1 MTRGAA
7 RDYQSPGLAN
17 KAGEAYKSQLNDA
30 TGKNMMRRAKNS
42 DDTVVYELMKARPG
56 EQAHHRAILKT
67 LDPLYKGLTDAEAAE
82 LTAYLNQY
90 GATGNN
96 ILNLINMPQDIH
108 QSGIHEYAIKRGYQF
123 HPNAK
128 PFGMVQ
134 DILDASELP
143 LDYRKHVGKQY
154 MTKAVPDMNN
164 YINDLLEK
172 HPSMR
177 EKLDMSPVREAQ
189 KVEAQAMKDS
199 VMNNIIKQ
207 VGRDELRNYDSQVR
221 QNGGDDRQVTINA
234 DTVILEKAINGNGKR
249 RK

>member
-1 MTRGAA
+1 MAKG
-7 RDYQSPGLAN
+7 DFIWLLGDDDLLLP
-17 KAGEAYKSQLNDA
+17 DA
-30 TGKNMMRRAKNS
+30 ISR
-42 DDTVVYELMKARPG
+42 
-56 EQAHHRAILKT
+56 
-67 LDPLYKGLTDAEAAE
+67 LY
-82 LTAYLNQY
+82 
-90 GATGNN
+90 
-96 ILNLINMPQDIH
+96 
-108 QSGIHEYAIKRGYQF
+108 
-123 HPNAK
+123 
-128 PFGMVQ
+128 
-134 DILDASELP
+134 
-143 LDYRKHVGKQY
+143 
-154 MTKAVPDMNN
+154 
-164 YINDLLEK
+164 DLLEK